1 MWESEGKSEGNLM
14 ESQREIEENSK
25 GTQREIVGAQREHQ
39 GKT

>member
-14 ESQREIEENSK
+14 ESPREIEGKSK
-25 GTQREIVGAQREHQ
+25 GTQREKVGAQREHG